1 MNIILI
7 GPPGAGKGTQAVKI
21 AKELSLPHISTGDI
35 FRQAVSEGTPLGLKA
50 KSYMDKGE
58 LVPDEVVIGI
68 VEERLKQED
77 ALGGFI
83 LDGFPRTLPQAQALD
98 EALAKDS
105 RKIELAIEINVNED
119 ELVTRLSG
127 RRVCRN
133 CGTPYHASYN
143 PPKNDSICDVC
154 GGEVYQRS
162 DDEEATIRNRLN
174 VYTDQTEPLVAYYED
189 KGTLVKVDGAKT
201 VDEVTGDM
209 TKAIKAKVGS

>member
-1 MNIILI
+1 MNIILV

-21 AKELSLPHISTGDI
+21 AKELNLPHISTGDI
-35 FRQAVSEGTPLGLKA
+35 FRQAVSDGTPLGLKA

-68 VEERLKQED
+68 VEERLKQGD
-77 ALGGFI
+77 AVNGFI

-98 EALAKDS
+98 EALANNGRAID
-105 RKIELAIEINVNED
+105 LAIEINVQED
-119 ELVTRLSG
+119 ELVSRLSG

-133 CGTPYHASYN
+133 CGTPFHVTYN

-154 GGEVYQRS
+154 GGEVYQRA
-162 DDEEATIRNRLN
+162 DDEETTIRNRLK
-174 VYTDQTEPLVAYYED
+174 VYKDQTEPLVAYYSD
-189 KGTLVKVDGAKT
+189 KGSLARIDGAKP
-201 VDEVTGDM
+201 VEEVTEDM